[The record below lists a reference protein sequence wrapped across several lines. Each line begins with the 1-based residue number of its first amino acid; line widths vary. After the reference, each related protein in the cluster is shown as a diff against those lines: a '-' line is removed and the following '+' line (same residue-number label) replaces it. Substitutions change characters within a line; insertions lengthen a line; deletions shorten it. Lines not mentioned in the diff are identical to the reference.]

1 MAIHASGAMSALSTR
16 NPGPQ
21 APAAHGTLAGRT
33 IAFLAT
39 NGVEDVELSEPA
51 AALRAAGAH
60 TVLVAP
66 EAGEIQAMKADVNPT
81 RRLHV
86 DMPVNEAR
94 ADEFDGLV
102 LPGGT
107 TSPDHLRMD
116 PQAVSFVR
124 AFVQTGKP
132 IAAICHGAW
141 TLINAEGVRG
151 HTLTSWP
158 SLRVDLTNAGAHWVD
173 REVVSDGM
181 LVTSRN
187 PHDLKAFCPAIIT
200 LFAKAPH
207 RAAQ

>member
-1 MAIHASGAMSALSTR
+1 
-16 NPGPQ
+16 
-21 APAAHGTLAGRT
+21 
-33 IAFLAT
+33 
-39 NGVEDVELSEPA
+39 
-51 AALRAAGAH
+51 
-60 TVLVAP
+60 
-66 EAGEIQAMKADVNPT
+66 MKADVNPT

-86 DMPVNEAR
+86 DMPLNEAR
-94 ADEFDGLV
+94 ADDFDGLV

-116 PQAVSFVR
+116 AQAVSFVR
-124 AFVQTGKP
+124 AFVQAGKP

-141 TLINAEGVRG
+141 TLINAGGVRG

-173 REVVSDGM
+173 REVVSDGT

-187 PHDLKAFCPAIIT
+187 PHDLKAFCPAIIA

-207 RAAQ
+207 RATQ

>member
-1 MAIHASGAMSALSTR
+1 MAIHASGAMSDSSTHAAS
-16 NPGPQ
+16 PQ
-21 APAAHGTLAGRT
+21 ARVAHGTLAGRT

-60 TVLVAP
+60 TMLVAP

-86 DMPVNEAR
+86 DMPLNEAR
-94 ADEFDGLV
+94 ADDFDGLV

-107 TSPDHLRMD
+107 TSLDHLRMD
-116 PQAVSFVR
+116 AQAVSFVR
-124 AFVQTGKP
+124 AFVQAGKP

-141 TLINAEGVRG
+141 TLINAGGVRG

-173 REVVSDGM
+173 REVVSDGT

-187 PHDLKAFCPAIIT
+187 PHDLKAFCPAIIA

-207 RAAQ
+207 RATQ

>member
-1 MAIHASGAMSALSTR
+1 MSASSTH
-16 NPGPQ
+16 NSSPQ
-21 APAAHGTLAGRT
+21 APAAHGTLAGRR

-39 NGVEDVELSEPA
+39 NGVEEVELSEPA

-86 DMPVNEAR
+86 DMPV
-94 ADEFDGLV
+94 
-102 LPGGT
+102 
-107 TSPDHLRMD
+107 
-116 PQAVSFVR
+116 SFVR
-124 AFVQTGKP
+124 AFVQADKP

-173 REVVSDGM
+173 RDVVRDGM

-187 PHDLKAFCPAIIT
+187 PHDLKAFCPAIIA

-207 RAAQ
+207 RAAP

>member
-1 MAIHASGAMSALSTR
+1 MSDSSTHAAS
-16 NPGPQ
+16 PQ
-21 APAAHGTLAGRT
+21 ARVAHGTLAGRT

-60 TVLVAP
+60 TMLVAP

-86 DMPVNEAR
+86 DMPLNEAR
-94 ADEFDGLV
+94 ADDFDGLV

-107 TSPDHLRMD
+107 TSLDHLRMD
-116 PQAVSFVR
+116 AQAVSFVR
-124 AFVQTGKP
+124 AFVQAGKP

-141 TLINAEGVRG
+141 TLINAGGVRG

-173 REVVSDGM
+173 REVVSDGT

-187 PHDLKAFCPAIIT
+187 PHDLKAFCPAIIA

-207 RAAQ
+207 RATQ

>member
-1 MAIHASGAMSALSTR
+1 MSDSSIHSSS
-16 NPGPQ
+16 PQ
-21 APAAHGTLAGRT
+21 APTAHGTLAGRT

-86 DMPVNEAR
+86 DMPVDKAS
-94 ADEFDGLV
+94 ADDFDGLV

-116 PQAVSFVR
+116 EQAVGFVR
-124 AFVQTGKP
+124 AFVQAGKP

-173 REVVSDGM
+173 REVVSDGT

-187 PHDLKAFCPAIIT
+187 PHDLKAFCPAIIA
-200 LFAKAPH
+200 LFAKAPQ